1 MISNRFLGVAI
12 VAAVALISGNFH
24 SAPAAET
31 VTLKAL
37 LASSARPPFD
47 VLVKDFEK
55 KHPGVTI
62 QAEYLGGGVVANRVD
77 AGEAVDIVLA
87 GETPLKKVINITDT
101 FTPIYKTI
109 DVIITPKKNPGNVHD
124 IKDLAKPGLKISLG
138 TPASAVG
145 TISSQIIQKA
155 SVDNGGFDF
164 VQKVL
169 KNTNYQSDK
178 GQDVVDA
185 VASGKSEAA
194 IVFVT
199 DGDTNKFNVI
209 EIPEKYNVISTYVAT
224 VAKSAKNVKLG
235 REFIALMTSKEGQG
249 VFRKMRYLPPT

>member
-1 MISNRFLGVAI
+1 MQSKRFLGAAI
-12 VAAVALISGNFH
+12 VAAVTLISGNFH
-24 SAPAAET
+24 PAPAAENA
-31 VTLKAL
+31 TLIAL

-47 VLVKDFEK
+47 VLAKDFEK

-62 QAEYLGGGVVANRVD
+62 KAEYLGGGVVANRVD
-77 AGEAVDIVLA
+77 AGEAVDIILA
-87 GETPLKKVINITDT
+87 GDTPLKKVVNITDP

-109 DVIITPKKNPGNVHD
+109 DVIITPRKNPGNVHD
-124 IKDLAKPGLKISLG
+124 IKDLAKPGVKIAIG

-145 TISSQIIQKA
+145 GIASQIIQKA

-169 KNTNYQSDK
+169 KNTNYQSEK

-199 DGDTNKFNVI
+199 DGDTHKFNVI
-209 EIPEKYNVISTYVAT
+209 EIPEKYNVVSTYVGT
-224 VAKSAKNVKLG
+224 VAKNAKNAKLG
-235 REFIALMTSKEGQG
+235 REFVAFMASKEGQA